1 VTVFCGTTGVSGQGA
16 TGPTGVTG
24 ATGPTGLTGVTGP
37 TGPIGATG
45 ATGPVGTSAFS
56 QFWLRANDAERYPI
70 ASGDPVILPETIDGP
85 PGRAPTIDAAR
96 TTITIVEEGTY
107 LISWAVAYD
116 PLSIQFEPNVLA
128 GNIDFTLTVNGTAI
142 AQLHVVE
149 RTMQYQNQPSQ
160 PASYIQAT
168 GLVHLLKGQTLQLVN
183 LSQLAIGQPA
193 WQVRTNPD
201 VGASVTIVRVGEA
214 IFVA

>member
-1 VTVFCGTTGVSGQGA
+1 MTVYCGATGVSGAGA
-16 TGPTGVTG
+16 TGATGPTGPTGVTG
-24 ATGPTGLTGVTGP
+24 ATGP
-37 TGPIGATG
+37 IGATG
-45 ATGPVGTSAFS
+45 ATGAVATSAFC

-70 ASGDPVILPETIDGP
+70 APGEPVILPETINGP

-116 PLSIQFEPNVLA
+116 PLSIPFEPNVLA
-128 GNIDFTLTVNGTAI
+128 GNIDFTLTVNGSAI
-142 AQLHVVE
+142 AQLHAVE

-183 LSQLAIGQPA
+183 LSQLAIGQPV

-201 VGASVTIVRVGEA
+201 VGASVTIVRIGDAV
-214 IFVA
+214 FVA